1 MRFRLLPPAT
11 ALAAAL
17 TCVLVL
23 SGCMPTDDIITPPP
37 SPSTAPIFASDEEAL
52 AAATE
57 AYAKYLEVSDQI
69 LADGGSNPERLL
81 TVATRPLFDTQ
92 STGFETA
99 RTENVHNVGRT
110 TFDSVLLQQYD
121 PSSTDGVGV
130 IRLYLCVDLT
140 NVDVVDENGQS
151 VVSNSRPDRI
161 PFEVTFDSV
170 RDANGDELLVAS
182 QDKWGGRD
190 FCV

>member
-57 AYAKYLEVSDQI
+57 AYARYLKVSDEI
-69 LADGGSNPERLL
+69 TGEGGLGAERIAEFVTAAVFDEEKAGFKEYQEKGLK
-81 TVATRPLFDTQ
+81 TRG
-92 STGFETA
+92 SSIVNEM
-99 RTENVHNVGRT
+99 R
-110 TFDSVLLQQYD
+110 LQQYLD
-121 PSSTDGVGV
+121 AGDGTGTVTVYVCVNISDVQIIDGYGNDVTPSETPKISPLEVEFEAKGQTPV
-130 IRLYLCVDLT
+130 IMTISRSELWS
-140 NVDVVDENGQS
+140 G
-151 VVSNSRPDRI
+151 SN
-161 PFEVTFDSV
+161 
-170 RDANGDELLVAS
+170 
-182 QDKWGGRD
+182 
-190 FCV
+190 FCMQ

>member
-57 AYAKYLEVSDQI
+57 AYALYL
-69 LADGGSNPERLL
+69 A
-81 TVATRPLFDTQ
+81 AFDTSLSTYQ
-92 STGFETA
+92 SNQLEKYSDESALEDAIALVKEYQLNGERQIGNAKVGASYIATA
-99 RTENVHNVGRT
+99 E
-110 TFDSVLLQQYD
+110 SVLGDVHPDEPVQIY
-121 PSSTDGVGV
+121 V
-130 IRLYLCVDLT
+130 CVDLT
-140 NVDVVDENGQS
+140 GVDIVNSNGVS
-151 VVSNSRPDRI
+151 VVSANRPDIAPMFVNLKWDRI
-161 PFEVTFDSV
+161 RGHFLVTEESPWDGSI
-170 RDANGDELLVAS
+170 D
-182 QDKWGGRD
+182 
-190 FCV
+190 C